1 MQTDQPVQ
9 LEYTGKFQRDIRDL
23 AKRYRSIRSDI
34 QPLLDQLQAGEIPGD
49 QVPGMDYTVFKV
61 RVKNSTIQKGKS
73 AGYRILY
80 YLKSSNR
87 IVLIT
92 MYSKSDRSDIAA
104 EEVRDIL
111 TQYENQSFNP

>member
-1 MQTDQPVQ
+1 MQTEPPVQ

-23 AKRYRSIRSDI
+23 AKRYRTIRSDI
-34 QPLLDQLQAGEIPGD
+34 QILLDQLQSGEVPGD
-49 QVPGMDYTVFKV
+49 QVPGMNYTIFKV

-73 AGYRILY
+73 AGYRVLY

-92 MYSKSDRSDIAA
+92 IYSKSDRSDIAT

-111 TQYENQSFNP
+111 TEYEKQSFNP

>member
-49 QVPGMDYTVFKV
+49 QVPEMDYTVFKV

-73 AGYRILY
+73 AGYRVLY
-80 YLKSSNR
+80 YLKSSDR

-92 MYSKSDRSDIAA
+92 MYSKSDRSDIAT
-104 EEVRDIL
+104 EEVRDVL
-111 TQYENQSFNP
+111 TQYENQSFHP